1 MPRIYILGF
10 IFLIILA
17 VVGSCGRAGKWLVKN
32 DQTEHADVMVLLV
45 GSLSDRVLQTAD
57 LYHEKVAS
65 RVWIVRAGTG
75 PDSLMVD
82 RGVQIVSS
90 SMLAHNA
97 LTDLGVPAESIVLL
111 PGGAN
116 STSMEAEIVR
126 DYLRTQEDVNS
137 LLLVSSSEH
146 TRRACMIFK
155 AAVRPIQKSRQK
167 PVSISCCPS
176 KYTDFH
182 AEKWWKEG
190 DDIQEVVM
198 EYLKMLNFVPN
209 FGSFFELKRF

>member
-1 MPRIYILGF
+1 M
-10 IFLIILA
+10 LIILLVILVLA
-17 VVGSCGRAGKWLVKN
+17 VGSCRKAGTWLVKN

-126 DYLRTQEDVNS
+126 D
-137 LLLVSSSEH
+137 
-146 TRRACMIFK
+146 
-155 AAVRPIQKSRQK
+155 
-167 PVSISCCPS
+167 
-176 KYTDFH
+176 
-182 AEKWWKEG
+182 
-190 DDIQEVVM
+190 
-198 EYLKMLNFVPN
+198 
-209 FGSFFELKRF
+209 